1 MGQTSCSICTRVI
14 RSVIDTNPFHPPP
27 PLCVHDLLH
36 PPPPLCVHGSLQ
48 IMQGVLVATC
58 TLFGVLWLR
67 AVARVRRSVACR
79 SAMVQ
84 RLAEVT
90 VCLGPQGMAPVTQGI
105 VVLQAHVRR
114 RQASVMVARMVA
126 MDAYEASTPYRN
138 HMLWLLNMV
147 VTLYLGCCLYIIA
160 LYGEF
165 EGGQCALW
173 RRSY

>member
-1 MGQTSCSICTRVI
+1 MLLRYVRV
-14 RSVIDTNPFHPPP
+14 RFH
-27 PLCVHDLLH
+27 D
-36 PPPPLCVHGSLQ
+36 SLQ

-67 AVARVRRSVACR
+67 AVTRVRRSVARR

-90 VCLGPQGMAPVTQGI
+90 VRLGPQGMAPVTQGI

-114 RQASVMVARMVA
+114 RQASVLVARMVA

-165 EGGQCALW
+165 EEGGVLCGFEGCGFTATA
-173 RRSY
+173 

>member
-1 MGQTSCSICTRVI
+1 M
-14 RSVIDTNPFHPPP
+14 
-27 PLCVHDLLH
+27 
-36 PPPPLCVHGSLQ
+36 
-48 IMQGVLVATC
+48 MQGVLVATC

-67 AVARVRRSVACR
+67 AVTRVRRSVARR

-90 VCLGPQGMAPVTQGI
+90 VRLRPQGMAPVTQGI

-114 RQASVMVARMVA
+114 RQASVLVARMVA

-165 EGGQCALW
+165 EEGWQCAWDANKRLW